1 MVLVEQCASLF
12 LLEDF
17 LRNRIK
23 TMDDVKTL
31 KTPQSF
37 LGDVKGSNPS
47 RATRPFF
54 EQALDQMRDLL
65 DIQGSREA
73 IKLEHEDFSRA
84 LIDRLFAT
92 KELNELDHIDIL
104 RQLEIH
110 SLQMMDDF
118 YAE

>member
-1 MVLVEQCASLF
+1 MVSVEQCASLF

-37 LGDVKGSNPS
+37 LGDVKGSNSS

-65 DIQGSREA
+65 DI
-73 IKLEHEDFSRA
+73 
-84 LIDRLFAT
+84 
-92 KELNELDHIDIL
+92 
-104 RQLEIH
+104 
-110 SLQMMDDF
+110 
-118 YAE
+118 